1 MRHLI
6 LILVCSMLSLAPT
19 SVTAQDSVPGQTGR
33 AMASRAELE
42 RQVAAATDAEA
53 RAAIQSRLTEGDL
66 KPGDLVAL
74 SVIEESTLTD
84 TFTVR
89 AGQTLL
95 LPNIPEFSVKGV
107 LRSELQSF
115 MAQKIAQYV
124 RNPQVDAVALVRVA
138 VLGSVGA
145 PGFYTV
151 PAQMPASQVVM
162 VAGGPGAQGD
172 VNKVELRRGE
182 LVVLEEEQM
191 ASAFAAGTSVD
202 QLGVQGGDQFFVG
215 NRPGGLRGALQTV
228 GLITGVFTGIYFAT
242 RIF

>member
-1 MRHLI
+1 
-6 LILVCSMLSLAPT
+6 
-19 SVTAQDSVPGQTGR
+19 
-33 AMASRAELE
+33 MASRAELE
-42 RQVAAATDAEA
+42 GQLAAATDDDI
-53 RAAIQSRLTEGDL
+53 RAALQSRLTSGDL

-74 SVIEESTLTD
+74 SVVEESTLTD

-107 LRSELQSF
+107 LRSELQPF

-138 VLGSVGA
+138 VLGAVGA

-162 VAGGPGAQGD
+162 VAGGPGSQGD

-182 LVVLEEEQM
+182 VVVLEQKEM
-191 ASAFAAGTSVD
+191 AAAFAAGTSVD

>member
-1 MRHLI
+1 MRRLI
-6 LILVCSMLSLAPT
+6 LIFACSILSFAPA
-19 SVTAQDSVPGQTGR
+19 SLEAQDSLVGQTGR

-42 RQVAAATDAEA
+42 GQLAAATDGEA
-53 RAAIQSRLTEGDL
+53 RAAIQDRLTNGDL

-89 AGQTLL
+89 ANQTLL

-107 LRSELQSF
+107 LRSELRTF
-115 MAQKIAQYV
+115 MADKIAQYV

-138 VLGSVGA
+138 VLGAVGA

-162 VAGGPGAQGD
+162 VAGGPGQQGD
-172 VNKVELRRGE
+172 VNKVELRRGQE
-182 LVVLEEEQM
+182 VLLEEEEM
-191 ASAFAAGTSVD
+191 AAAFAAGTSVD

-215 NRPGGLRGALQTV
+215 NRPGGWRGALQTV

>member
-6 LILVCSMLSLAPT
+6 LILACSIMSLAPA
-19 SVTAQDSVPGQTGR
+19 SLVAQDSIVGQSGR

-42 RQVAAATDAEA
+42 GQLAAATDDDI
-53 RAAIQSRLTEGDL
+53 RAAIQGRLTNGDL
-66 KPGDLVAL
+66 RPGDLVAL
-74 SVIEESTLTD
+74 SVVEESTLTD

-89 AGQTLL
+89 PGQTLL

-107 LRSELQSF
+107 LRSELQPF

-124 RNPQVDAVALVRVA
+124 RNPQVDAIALVRVA
-138 VLGSVGA
+138 VVGSVGA

-162 VAGGPGAQGD
+162 VAGGPGSQGD
-172 VNKVELRRGE
+172 VNKVELRRGQE
-182 LVVLEEEQM
+182 VILDKEDM
-191 ASAFAAGTSVD
+191 AAAFAAGTSVD

>member
-6 LILVCSMLSLAPT
+6 LILACSIMSLAPA
-19 SVTAQDSVPGQTGR
+19 SLTAQDSIVGQSGR

-42 RQVAAATDAEA
+42 GQLAAATDDDI
-53 RAAIQSRLTEGDL
+53 RAAIQGRLTNGDL

-74 SVIEESTLTD
+74 SVVEESTLTD

-107 LRSELQSF
+107 LRSELKPF

-124 RNPQVDAVALVRVA
+124 RNPQVDAIALVRVA
-138 VLGSVGA
+138 VVGAVGA

-172 VNKVELRRGE
+172 VNKVELRRGQE
-182 LVVLEEEQM
+182 VILDKEDM
-191 ASAFAAGTSVD
+191 AAAFAAGTSVD

>member
-6 LILVCSMLSLAPT
+6 LIFACSIMSLAPA
-19 SVTAQDSVPGQTGR
+19 SLAAQDSIVGQTGR

-42 RQVAAATDAEA
+42 GQLAAATDDDI
-53 RAAIQSRLTEGDL
+53 RAALQSRLTNGDL
-66 KPGDLVAL
+66 KPGDLFAL
-74 SVIEESTLTD
+74 SLVEESTLTD

-107 LRSELQSF
+107 LRSELQPF

-124 RNPQVDAVALVRVA
+124 RNPQVDAIALVRVA

-162 VAGGPGAQGD
+162 VAGGPGSQGD

-182 LVVLEEEQM
+182 QVVLEQKEM
-191 ASAFAAGTSVD
+191 AAAFAAGTSVD